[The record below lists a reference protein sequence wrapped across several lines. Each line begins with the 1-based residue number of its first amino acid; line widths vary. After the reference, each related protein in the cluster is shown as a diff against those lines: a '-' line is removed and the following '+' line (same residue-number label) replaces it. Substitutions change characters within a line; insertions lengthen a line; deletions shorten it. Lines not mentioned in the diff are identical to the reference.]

1 MNIIYIFTLIFCFY
15 ILFSVTPLALPFGQL
30 ERYYARSGLNKE
42 IINGTS
48 IAGTVFANID
58 NNTEYNVRTE
68 DPGIGWIL

>member
-15 ILFSVTPLALPFGQL
+15 ILFSVTPLAV